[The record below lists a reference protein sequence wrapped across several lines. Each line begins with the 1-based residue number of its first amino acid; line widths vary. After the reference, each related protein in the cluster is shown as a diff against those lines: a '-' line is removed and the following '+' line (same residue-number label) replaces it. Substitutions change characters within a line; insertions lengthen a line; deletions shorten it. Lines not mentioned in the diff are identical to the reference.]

1 MLDRYLNSQEIVT
14 KLLMHSIN
22 DNKLSSAYLFVCD
35 DIDFA
40 FNYAK
45 DFVKEIIKLSNLD
58 ENILNNI
65 FKRIDNNEYTELKI
79 IESDGNYIKKEQLIN
94 LQNSVLNKPVEANKI
109 VYIIKNAEKLNSSSA
124 NSILKF
130 LEEPEDDIIAILLTD
145 NLNMIIPTIKSRC
158 QVLNFKNVR
167 NSTENNTKLEKY
179 IVPDNIYKEKEEID
193 GLINSITDVI
203 YYIEK
208 KKINTFINSKNLF
221 WDKFSSNDDILI
233 LLNFMIYAYM
243 DSLYIKLGKDI
254 KYMKNYEEI
263 LEIITTNNDIDDII
277 TKVNLIEELKLNL
290 KMNVNSKLLFDKMI
304 IELSEV

>member
-1 MLDRYLNSQEIVT
+1 MLDRYLDSQEIVT

-40 FNYAK
+40 LNYAK
-45 DFVKEIIKLSNLD
+45 DFVKDIIKLSNLD
-58 ENILNNI
+58 ENTLNNI
-65 FKRIDNNEYTELKI
+65 YKRIDNNEYTELKI
-79 IESDGNYIKKEQLIN
+79 VESDGNYIKKEQLIN

-109 VYIIKNAEKLNSSSA
+109 VYIIKNADRLNASSA

-158 QVLNFKNVR
+158 QVLNFKNIR
-167 NSTENNTKLEKY
+167 NNIESNESIEKY
-179 IVPDNIYKEKEEID
+179 ILSDNVYKEKEELD
-193 GLINSITDVI
+193 NLINSITDVI
-203 YYIEK
+203 YSIEK
-208 KKINTFINSKNLF
+208 KKINTFIYSKSLL
-221 WDKFSSNDDILI
+221 WDKFPDNDDILI
-233 LLNFMIYAYM
+233 LLNFMLYAYM
-243 DSLYIKLGKDI
+243 DSLYTKLGKNI
-254 KYMKNYEEI
+254 KYMNNYEE
-263 LEIITTNNDIDDII
+263 LLNIITTNNDIDDII